1 MAGRS
6 ISKNGWC
13 DQGYCQ
19 AGGSL
24 QGELILRLKPINA
37 DLEAKATEPISL
49 LLWWSYRNH
58 QIHNT
63 GSLIGKERKIDLES
77 DGIKGRRHALGCVHR
92 DNAYHRS

>member
-13 DQGYCQ
+13 DQGYSQ

-24 QGELILRLKPINA
+24 QGELNLYLKPINT
-37 DLEAKATEPISL
+37 DHEAKATEPISL
-49 LLWWSYRNH
+49 FLWWSYRNH

-63 GSLIGKERKIDLES
+63 GSLIGKERKIDLKIVP
-77 DGIKGRRHALGCVHR
+77 IKGRRHALGCVHR